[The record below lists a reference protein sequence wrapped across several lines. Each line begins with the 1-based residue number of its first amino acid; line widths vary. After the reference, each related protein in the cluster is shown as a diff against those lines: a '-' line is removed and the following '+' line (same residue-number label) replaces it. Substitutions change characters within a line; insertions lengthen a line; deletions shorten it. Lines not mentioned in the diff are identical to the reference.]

1 MTTLIQ
7 PYGGS
12 LVDLIVNDEER
23 EELLRQSVSLAS
35 LQLSERSVCDLELL
49 ATGAFSPLDGFMR
62 AADLESVITR
72 MRLTDG
78 TVFPI
83 PVTLPVST
91 FQGLAYDK
99 KIALRDSHND
109 LLAIMTIEEIY
120 EWSKAAFAREVFGT
134 EDVRHPLVSEL
145 EQWGPINIAGRLQVL
160 SLPRHPDFAELR
172 LTPLQA
178 REKLAAM
185 GCENVVA
192 FQTRNP
198 IHRVHEEMT
207 KIAAAEIDGTLL
219 LHPAV
224 GMTKPGD
231 IDYFTRVRTY
241 KTLVRNHYDLSK
253 TLLSLLPVAMRMAGP
268 REAVWHAIIRRNY
281 GGSHFIVGRDHA
293 SPGVDSNGIPFYQ
306 PTAAQDLAEQLSDEI
321 GVKIMKFGEM
331 AYLSDTAEYGE
342 LAKLSPGTK
351 TASLSGTQ
359 IREEYLGKAR
369 PLPEWFTRPEIASI
383 LAESYPPPDRQG
395 VCIWFTGLSGSGKS
409 ATAEVLAVLLN
420 EEGRRVTVLDGDVV
434 RTHLSRGLG
443 FSKEDRDLNILRIGF
458 VASEIVRHGGVA
470 LCAAVSPYRSARNEV
485 RRMIGAD
492 RFIEVFV
499 DTPIEVCEARDT
511 KGMYAKARLGEITGF
526 TGIDDPYEA
535 PETPE
540 VTLNTVTS
548 TISGNAETIVTLL
561 AERGFL
567 KRPDDAAASAL

>member
-1 MTTLIQ
+1 M
-7 PYGGS
+7 
-12 LVDLIVNDEER
+12 
-23 EELLRQSVSLAS
+23 
-35 LQLSERSVCDLELL
+35 RS
-49 ATGAFSPLDGFMR
+49 
-62 AADLESVITR
+62 ADLESVVTQ
-72 MRLTDG
+72 MRLADG

-83 PVTLPVST
+83 PVSLPVST

-109 LLAIMTIEEIY
+109 LLAIMTVEEIY
-120 EWSKAAFAREVFGT
+120 EWSKSAFAREVFGT
-134 EDVRHPLVSEL
+134 EDARHPLVSEI
-145 EQWGPINIAGRLQVL
+145 EHWGPINIAGRLQVL
-160 SLPRHPDFAELR
+160 SLPNHPDFAELR
-172 LTPLQA
+172 LTPAQT
-178 REKLAAM
+178 REKLIEM
-185 GCENVVA
+185 GRESVVA

-207 KIAAAEIDGTLL
+207 KLAAAEIDGTLL

-241 KTLVRNHYDLSK
+241 KTLVRNHYDTSR
-253 TLLSLLPVAMRMAGP
+253 TLLSLLPIAMRMAGP

-281 GGSHFIVGRDHA
+281 GASHFIVGRDHA
-293 SPGVDSNGIPFYQ
+293 SPGVDSNGEPFYA
-306 PTAAQDLAEQLSDEI
+306 PTAAQDLAEQLSGEI

-331 AYLSDTAEYGE
+331 AYLPDTAEYAE
-342 LAKLSPGTK
+342 LSKLPAGTK

-359 IREEYLGKAR
+359 IREEYLGKAQ
-369 PLPEWFTRPEIASI
+369 PLPEWFTRPDIASI
-383 LAESYPPPDRQG
+383 LADSYPPPDRQG
-395 VCIWFTGLSGSGKS
+395 ICIWFTGLSGAGKS

-458 VASEIVRHGGVA
+458 VASEIVRHGGVV
-470 LCAAVSPYRSARNEV
+470 LCAAVSPYRGARNEV
-485 RRMIGAD
+485 RRMIGTD

-499 DTPIEVCEARDT
+499 DTPLDVCEARDT
-511 KGMYAKARLGEITGF
+511 KGMYAKARLGQLTGF
-526 TGIDDPYEA
+526 TGIDDPYES

-540 VTLNTVTS
+540 IVLDTVARTVS
-548 TISGNAETIVTLL
+548 ANAQAIVTLL
-561 AERGFL
+561 ADRGFL
-567 KRPDDAAASAL
+567 KRPDLNL